1 MDFERNLGPCCSLL
15 KAHFTTS
22 SYNVRGLDLG
32 HQKHYR
38 PSCISYERNRLLSL
52 RHWSKHY
59 CSPEFLGKLKSLD
72 LLRYRRKRAGRLN
85 KQKSTGNGLRI
96 PVICSGRRHYSVSL
110 NIQNATSRL
119 QICESRPLGVNVNNL
134 ICIRPDPLRFKLS
147 TVVPLDFFLFT
158 ISTSLPCQRR
168 SFVVTTRIYIISVTF
183 VQMDMFSTMSFDY
196 ILLVAGLALFSRII
210 SRPKFKH
217 MNPIA
222 LSNILS
228 WNSGL
233 RTILSV

>member
-59 CSPEFLGKLKSLD
+59 CSPEFLGKSKSLD
-72 LLRYRRKRAGRLN
+72 LLRYRGKRAGRLN

-96 PVICSGRRHYSVSL
+96 PVICSGRRHYRVSL
-110 NIQNATSRL
+110 RGCLSYFH
-119 QICESRPLGVNVNNL
+119 PVNFASKIIL
-134 ICIRPDPLRFKLS
+134 LETLS
-147 TVVPLDFFLFT
+147 TERLYL
-158 ISTSLPCQRR
+158 
-168 SFVVTTRIYIISVTF
+168 
-183 VQMDMFSTMSFDY
+183 
-196 ILLVAGLALFSRII
+196 G
-210 SRPKFKH
+210 K
-217 MNPIA
+217 N
-222 LSNILS
+222 
-228 WNSGL
+228 
-233 RTILSV
+233 